1 MISPAPAG
9 LLRRLRVPGYLIL
22 ALALAFPLA
31 DLLVQTMPLKPTQVV
46 WRFGAMGL
54 FSGAVAA
61 PILILFFIYAL
72 ALLSGDRKVI
82 IAVIAISAILALILL
97 GGSGAFALDALQ
109 MKRRVQAAAQPRFT
123 VAAAQ
128 AMAKLLLQGLA
139 SVVLAV
145 SALVT
150 VRGTKA
156 APVRVER
163 PSGPNLI
170 VGSRGAALRNIQ
182 APTPTP
188 AEGSATIDAPTTRVD
203 E

>member
-1 MISPAPAG
+1 MISPAPVG
-9 LLRRLRVPGYLIL
+9 LVRRLRVPGYLIL
-22 ALALAFPLA
+22 AIALVFPLA
-31 DLLVQTMPLKPTQVV
+31 DLFVQTMPLKPTQVV

-54 FSGAVAA
+54 LSGAVGA
-61 PILILFFIYAL
+61 PLLILFLIYVL
-72 ALLSGDRKVI
+72 ALMAGDRKVVFVV
-82 IAVIAISAILALILL
+82 IAVSAVLALVLL

-109 MKRRVQAAAQPRFT
+109 MKRRVQPAAQPRFS

-139 SVVLAV
+139 SVVLAA

-150 VRGTKA
+150 IRGTKA
-156 APVRVER
+156 APVRAER

-170 VGSRGAALRNIQ
+170 VGSRGTALRNVQ

-188 AEGSATIDAPTTRVD
+188 AEGSITIDAPSSRVD